1 MDIADYANDVPAN
14 SRLGSL
20 DTYLTR
26 CQLDAPVDMYRRSI
40 AQILAYATP
49 QRLQESDFIGRLLTI
64 GIVSSAEAYFRAVL
78 SFCIEICPLAR
89 SNAARKPVNLGGL
102 LWHGQVG
109 FSRSAFEHASF
120 ASKAEL
126 VSITKEYIGF
136 KMEDNVFL
144 ALLDQYEIVCQ
155 LRHGIV
161 HGDGLLP
168 GKNAVQLDIQR
179 YDGPIRITIRYGELQ
194 DIASVVSTL
203 VMTFNRE
210 IFALMCKRWAIDW
223 RQRADWE
230 PGLAHKLFGSMWKT
244 FHSKEDWRLRRGR
257 SRANRAEC
265 LARVEGQYNL

>member
-1 MDIADYANDVPAN
+1 MDIADYANEVPAG

-20 DTYLTR
+20 DNYLRT
-26 CQLDAPVDMYRRSI
+26 CDLGAPIDMYRVSI
-40 AQILAYATP
+40 SQILTYSTP
-49 QRLQESDFIGRLLTI
+49 ERLRDNDFIGRLLVI

-89 SNAARKPVNLGGL
+89 SNAARKTVNLGGL

-120 ASKAEL
+120 ASKNEL
-126 VSITKEYIGF
+126 VSVTKEYIGF
-136 KMEDNVFL
+136 KMEDTVFL
-144 ALLDQYEIVCQ
+144 ALLEQYEVVCQ

-179 YDGPIRITIRYGELQ
+179 YDGPIRITIGYGELQ

-210 IFALMCKRWAIDW
+210 IFVLMCKRWAIDW

-230 PGLAHKLFGSMWKT
+230 PRLAYKMFGYIWKT

-257 SRANRAEC
+257 SHMNRSAC
-265 LARVEGQYNL
+265 LAKVEGQYNL